1 MSESTA
7 DIVILG
13 GGMVG
18 LSLAHQLNERH
29 PELSIAVIDKE
40 PQLGRHSSGRNS
52 GVLHAGIYYPP
63 GTLKAQVCVEGA
75 RRLRAWCETED
86 LPVLACGK
94 IIAPQSEELDGP
106 RLCLIAA
113 QTARSADRSGSFK
126 SVCPMAERP
135 QAERSEPRNLR
146 GETQAGAA
154 TA

>member
-52 GVLHAGIYYPP
+52 GVLQLGFITHLEHLRLRFAWREHVDCA
-63 GTLKAQVCVEGA
+63 LGA
-75 RRLRAWCETED
+75 RRRTCRCWH
-86 LPVLACGK
+86 
-94 IIAPQSEELDGP
+94 
-106 RLCLIAA
+106 
-113 QTARSADRSGSFK
+113 
-126 SVCPMAERP
+126 AER
-135 QAERSEPRNLR
+135 
-146 GETQAGAA
+146 
-154 TA
+154 